1 MSISRIL
8 RSSALMGGAQVVV
21 LLSGFAR
28 TKLIALVLGASGV
41 GLAGI
46 FNSFSGSI
54 SSLAG
59 WGLGAS
65 GVRLVASATD
75 QEKDSRTAAVRRL
88 GWILSLVG
96 LIMALLLFWPI
107 GWWTFDSNEYAME
120 LAIVGMSVPCLI
132 AAGAWA
138 ALLQANGRIGSLAK
152 VQIIGALAGMLVGL
166 PLIYAC
172 GSVGIAI
179 SILLAAASP
188 AVLLWMSARKHCAQ
202 GNETVADTG
211 DIMALV
217 SLGGALM
224 LVGWV
229 SQLSTYLVRMAI
241 IRMEGL
247 DAAGYYHA
255 AFAISGSLPGFVFAA
270 MGADFFPRV
279 AAADG
284 EENALRTTEKQIMV
298 GLILATPL
306 IGILLLFGDQIV
318 ALLFAESF
326 FPANKPLVWLTWG
339 VFVRL
344 IAWPLGY
351 WMIARSSSKAVVA
364 IECGA
369 ALTLVLSQSWLTS
382 VAGLTGTGAGFFLGY
397 VLYAIVLGIFARY
410 KSGRWLS
417 KRCGLYMMVTTTILA
432 CGQLAVHDSKIFSA
446 KAAWIALLTLWSV
459 ASYSMLKRYED

>member
-1 MSISRIL
+1 MSVSRIL

-21 LLSGFAR
+21 LLAGFAR

-41 GLAGI
+41 GLAGV

-59 WGLGAS
+59 WGLGTS
-65 GVRLVASATD
+65 GVRVIASATGK
-75 QEKDSRTAAVRRL
+75 EKELRTAAVRRL
-88 GWILSLVG
+88 GWILSLIG
-96 LIMALLLFWPI
+96 LVVACILFWPV
-107 GWWTFDSNEYAME
+107 GWWTFNSNEYVME

-132 AAGAWA
+132 AAGAWT
-138 ALLQANGRIGSLAK
+138 ALLQANGKIGSLAK

-166 PLIYAC
+166 PLIYFY
-172 GSVGIAI
+172 GSVGIAV
-179 SILLAAASP
+179 SIFLAAAWP
-188 AVLLWMSARKHCAQ
+188 AVLLWMSARKHCTQ
-202 GNETVADTG
+202 GSELVADKG
-211 DIMALV
+211 DIMTLV

-241 IRMEGL
+241 VRMEGL

-284 EENALRTTEKQIMV
+284 EESALRTTEKQIMV

-318 ALLFAESF
+318 TLLFAESF

-339 VFVRL
+339 IFIRL

-351 WMIARSSSKAVVA
+351 WMIARSSSKVVVA

-369 ALTLVLSQSWLTS
+369 ALALVLSQSWLTS
-382 VAGLTGTGAGFFLGY
+382 VAGLTGAGAGFFLGY
-397 VLYAIVLGIFARY
+397 VLYAIALGIFARY

-417 KRCGLYMMVTTTILA
+417 KRCAMFMLATTTILA
-432 CGQLAVHDSKIFSA
+432 CGQLALHDSKIFSA
-446 KAAWIALLTLWSV
+446 KAAWIAVLALWSA
-459 ASYSMLKRYED
+459 ASYAMMKRHED